1 MSVIDVFAVLLIAT
15 GVVLLVVAHV
25 IGRDDSEDDG

>member
-1 MSVIDVFAVLLIAT
+1 MDIVNAFAILLIAT
-15 GVVLLVVAHV
+15 GVVLLVIAHV